1 MKLTI
6 GQSAPDFSLPDQNG
20 QAHTLAQY
28 RNRWVLLYFYPKDNT
43 PGCTMEACGLRD
55 AWPDFGKLDTVV
67 LGVSTDSVASHKKF
81 AEKYHLPFTLLA
93 DEQKVVVKMYE
104 VWAPKK
110 FLGKEYLGTKR
121 VSFLIDPSGKI
132 VKIYDPVK
140 PAAHTDE
147 VKRDLDNLRLNK

>member
-20 QAHTLAQY
+20 QTHTLAQY
-28 RNRWVLLYFYPKDNT
+28 RDRWVLLYFYPKDDT
-43 PGCTMEACGLRD
+43 PGCTTEACGLRD
-55 AWPDFGKLDTVV
+55 AWPDFSQLDTVV

-81 AEKYHLPFTLLA
+81 SEKYHLPFTLLA
-93 DEQKVVVKMYE
+93 DEQKVVVKMYD

-110 FLGKEYLGTKR
+110 FLGKEFLGTKR
-121 VSFLIDPSGKI
+121 VSFLIDPSGQI

-147 VKRDLDNLRLNK
+147 VKRDLENLRPNK